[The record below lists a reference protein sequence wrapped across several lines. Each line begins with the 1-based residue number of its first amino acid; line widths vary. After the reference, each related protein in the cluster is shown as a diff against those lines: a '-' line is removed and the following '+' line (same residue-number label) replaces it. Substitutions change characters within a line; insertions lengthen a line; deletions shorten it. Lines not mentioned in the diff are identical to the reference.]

1 MCLALSKLPKESN
14 SVSSQ
19 AKMML
24 SLHVCIKNV
33 EFYKYK
39 NVFFC
44 KIIKLIFMFALSVQ
58 CSKKIILLLHKDKE
72 ILSLH
77 VFIECV

>member
-24 SLHVCIKNV
+24 SLHVCIKKMLN
-33 EFYKYK
+33 FT
-39 NVFFC
+39 N
-44 KIIKLIFMFALSVQ
+44 IKLYFSQLN
-58 CSKKIILLLHKDKE
+58 
-72 ILSLH
+72 
-77 VFIECV
+77 

>member
-39 NVFFC
+39 IVFFRN
-44 KIIKLIFMFALSVQ
+44 LINFHVCFLSIVFHEEYSVSTQ
-58 CSKKIILLLHKDKE
+58 DKE

>member
-39 NVFFC
+39 IVFFRN
-44 KIIKLIFMFALSVQ
+44 LINFHVCSLTTVFQGDYSVSTQ
-58 CSKKIILLLHKDKE
+58 DKE

-77 VFIECV
+77 VFIERV

>member
-33 EFYKYK
+33 KFYKYK
-39 NVFFC
+39 IVFFC
-44 KIIKLIFMFALSVQ
+44 N
-58 CSKKIILLLHKDKE
+58 
-72 ILSLH
+72 
-77 VFIECV
+77 